1 MISTTEQTGVGRKP
15 SGNDESDFKSI
26 VELLATYSQAEN
38 ELEQLQATANE
49 EFLITVDGLKGKYA
63 RLQQRMIET
72 ETALEV
78 LARKHPEWFADKK
91 TIKTPYGSVQL
102 KNNPPRIVADNPEL
116 SIVLIE
122 NEGERDRGF
131 KPENYIHEEKSLNLE
146 ALGGCTDEQLKKFR
160 LRREQSDTFT
170 VKSAKLDMGKA
181 VKELTPEVK
190 KEGERK

>member
-1 MISTTEQTGVGRKP
+1 MISTTEQTGGGRKP

-26 VELLATYSQAEN
+26 VELLATYSRAEN

-131 KPENYIHEEKSLNLE
+131 KPENYIHEQKSLNLE
-146 ALGGCTDEQLKKFR
+146 ALAGCTDEQLKKFR

-190 KEGERK
+190 KEGK